1 MSLLQHLTDTPNVSM
16 DNPCTQV
23 FWRELGAKGFGSGGK
38 VQGSFGGL
46 AL

>member
-1 MSLLQHLTDTPNVSM
+1 MSLLQHHTDTPDVSM
-16 DNPCTQV
+16 DNPYTWV

-38 VQGSFGGL
+38 VRGSFEGL